1 MMPDTFIGN
10 RIEEWSWRLLDARD
24 RPIRPLSNV
33 KDGRVEQNVNAVIR
47 GGGSVTIQGDPLD
60 WGRNRVQPWVT
71 VNGTSWPVGVFLFAS
86 PMEKNSDTG
95 RFFDVGLLDKLSIM
109 DADKLANTYSVAA
122 GFLVT
127 NVIEDLIHE
136 VGETNISVTPSS
148 LTTRSQ
154 IVWPAGTSR
163 LRIIN
168 DLLDSINYFSLWV
181 DGYGTYRV
189 EPYLRPSQRA
199 ITRSFERGKTA
210 IHRSSWTRDQDTAS
224 VPNRVVMTSQSTED
238 DLVLV
243 GVAENRNESSPYSYP
258 SRGYRWVTHVEDG
271 VEAASREVL
280 NDLAQQKLAALSNPV
295 TTVQVEHAIIPFNL
309 NDVVLFQNMR
319 HVVAGYSITTR
330 PGSLVSATW
339 KQATDE

>member
-1 MMPDTFIGN
+1 MK
-10 RIEEWSWRLLDARD
+10 RL
-24 RPIRPLSNV
+24 V
-33 KDGRVEQNVNAVIR
+33 K
-47 GGGSVTIQGDPLD
+47 
-60 WGRNRVQPWVT
+60 
-71 VNGTSWPVGVFLFAS
+71 
-86 PMEKNSDTG
+86 
-95 RFFDVGLLDKLSIM
+95 
-109 DADKLANTYSVAA
+109 
-122 GFLVT
+122 
-127 NVIEDLIHE
+127 
-136 VGETNISVTPSS
+136 
-148 LTTRSQ
+148 
-154 IVWPAGTSR
+154 
-163 LRIIN
+163 
-168 DLLDSINYFSLWV
+168 NYC
-181 DGYGTYRV
+181 
-189 EPYLRPSQRA
+189 PSQRA